1 MSISETMR
9 DRTQNVVDSLGKI
22 KGSIRTVT
30 SSINEEELILFLS
43 FDLVNSTEYKSRNY
57 NRWFPVLIEITE
69 RIKELVLKK
78 IEHSQMW
85 RSIGDEIVFIV
96 NITNYNQLESA
107 VQNSFIIL
115 NEIIKEIQTGE
126 ILNNDKFDIEEKNMF
141 IYQNVLSLKA
151 TSWIA
156 LVSKTSDVKKENR
169 GVQNLMYM
177 YNHDTRNGIPTYE
190 FQGNDIDT
198 GFRLTRYTRNRRLV
212 LSLELAYLLSQN
224 QLLDDNVNIITY
236 KKLKGIWN
244 EKMYPVIW
252 YHDSDVTS
260 CKLDDSFTYDE
271 YYTDDITKEYL
282 DKEFGNI
289 RLSDKNTTFKK
300 IAKIV
305 SDKNMDVK
313 INRIKKYLEKE
324 NKTKMLMD
332 SANIL
337 EVHAVSVCVNFK
349 TRQVLM
355 FKRGNKCEFF
365 GGKWDFGCC
374 PIKTGQSF
382 SETLT
387 KDYKAMFNIDIK
399 VLDPIKEYKFQD
411 DNKKTIPGI
420 RFLSEVEDTSELKIN
435 TDDYEE
441 YRLIE
446 IDKFEKIDKQEQE
459 DFINYKEFLEVIK
472 SIKKYLEVEK
482 SNE

>member
-1 MSISETMR
+1 MSVSNIMGNIMLQS
-9 DRTQNVVDSLGKI
+9 VVDSLEKI
-22 KGSIRTVT
+22 KDSIRTVT

-57 NRWFPVLIEITE
+57 NSWFPVLIEITE

-107 VQNSFIIL
+107 VQNSFSIL
-115 NEIIKEIQTGE
+115 NEVIKEIQTGE
-126 ILNNDKFDIEEKNMF
+126 ILNKGKFTVEEKNMF

-156 LVSKTSDVKKENR
+156 LVSKTSDVTKENK

-198 GFRLTRYTRNRRLV
+198 GFRLTKYTRNGRLV

-252 YHDSDVTS
+252 YHDSEVTS
-260 CKLDDSFTYDE
+260 CKLDDSFAYDE
-271 YYTDDITKEYL
+271 YYTDDIIKEYL
-282 DKEFGNI
+282 DKEFENI
-289 RLSDKNTTFKK
+289 RLTDKNTTFKK

-313 INRIKKYLEKE
+313 IKRIKNYLEKE

-337 EVHAVSVCVNFK
+337 EVHAVSVCVDFQS
-349 TRQVLM
+349 RQVLM
-355 FKRGNKCEFF
+355 FKRKNECEFF

-374 PIKTGQSF
+374 SIKTGQSF
-382 SETLT
+382 SENLT
-387 KDYKAMFNIDIK
+387 KDYKAMFNIDIE

-420 RFLSEVEDTSELKIN
+420 RFLAKVEDASELEIN
-435 TDDYEE
+435 TEE
-441 YRLIE
+441 Y
-446 IDKFEKIDKQEQE
+446 EKYKW
-459 DFINYKEFLEVIK
+459 INLDEFDSIATSDEESYISISEFKSVIK
-472 SIKKYLEVEK
+472 CVQNYIDGEE
-482 SNE
+482 